1 MPTEVREQKG
11 SGIPACQIKGLSRFT
26 RLSALYFYMP
36 YIFHTFYRPYNE
48 THHRPKGTAMRKAKR
63 AVHMQFV
70 DAIQETPAQPQPVID
85 AEDTILAA
93 ESAANSIIR
102 TGTIAVIA
110 YVAAD
115 TLRKVLLSKLS

>member
-1 MPTEVREQKG
+1 
-11 SGIPACQIKGLSRFT
+11 
-26 RLSALYFYMP
+26 
-36 YIFHTFYRPYNE
+36 
-48 THHRPKGTAMRKAKR
+48 MRKAKR